1 MHSKLFSSQFQESD
15 PQRSDLLLLILGEAP
30 EPSEAADDRRST
42 GIARTHPDREFFGE
56 GRLAREKGLPDDSRK
71 VAAT

>member
-42 GIARTHPDREFFGE
+42 GIARTHPDREE
-56 GRLAREKGLPDDSRK
+56 GKEDWQERRGFPMIAGR
-71 VAAT
+71 